1 MRLALGL
8 AAALRSPLG
17 DRGRGILRPGV
28 AWVAGA
34 ELLAHLW
41 VGVAPEA
48 CEVVGDLLRAAIR
61 RQEVDDHWHAAGGQA
76 RRGGE
81 AEELLDAG
89 SEHRRAALFV
99 TQVDAAAG
107 GHGEAL
113 RGFAFEGGEL
123 RRRH

>member
-1 MRLALGL
+1 
-8 AAALRSPLG
+8 
-17 DRGRGILRPGV
+17 
-28 AWVAGA
+28 
-34 ELLAHLW
+34 
-41 VGVAPEA
+41 
-48 CEVVGDLLRAAIR
+48 
-61 RQEVDDHWHAAGGQA
+61 QEVDDHWHAAGGQA

-123 RRRH
+123 RRRHHAAQRVEHRSAAQLGERAAAGGEGGQQRAQLRLVEGGERKLRLPAT